1 MRFLV
6 PMAGSLKQAF
16 GVCANE
22 FAPADGR
29 VVSLSY
35 GCGGH
40 SEAAVMPK
48 PAKPAPHA
56 MDTMRM
62 DDYSLRP
69 SDDSG
74 SVPVGPDGATEDLG
88 HS

>member
-1 MRFLV
+1 IG
-6 PMAGSLKQAF
+6 GSLGQAF

-22 FAPADGR
+22 FSPADGR
-29 VVSLSY
+29 VVSLTY

-48 PAKPAPHA
+48 PPQPTPPRL
-56 MDTMRM
+56 DETRV
-62 DDYSLRP
+62 DPFPLRP
-69 SDDSG
+69 SPDSG
-74 SVPVGPDGATEDLG
+74 SVPPEEPESEAELG

>member
-1 MRFLV
+1 
-6 PMAGSLKQAF
+6 MAALLRQAF

-29 VVSLSY
+29 VVSLAY

-40 SEAAVMPK
+40 SEAALMPK
-48 PAKPAPHA
+48 PVRPAPHA
-56 MDTMRM
+56 LDTMRV

-69 SDDSG
+69 PEDSG
-74 SVPVGPDGATEDLG
+74 SVPARPDGTTEDLG

>member
-1 MRFLV
+1 MT
-6 PMAGSLKQAF
+6 GSLRQAF

-48 PAKPAPHA
+48 PPKPAPHA
-56 MDTMRM
+56 LDTLQV
-62 DDYSLRP
+62 DDYPLRP
-69 SDDSG
+69 ADDSG
-74 SVPVGPDGATEDLG
+74 SVPAQADGPTEDLG

>member
-1 MRFLV
+1 
-6 PMAGSLKQAF
+6 MAGSLKQAF

-29 VVSLSY
+29 VVSLAY

-48 PAKPAPHA
+48 PPKPAPHA
-56 MDTMRM
+56 LDTMRV

-69 SDDSG
+69 ADDSG
-74 SVPVGPDGATEDLG
+74 SVPDRTDGSTDDLG